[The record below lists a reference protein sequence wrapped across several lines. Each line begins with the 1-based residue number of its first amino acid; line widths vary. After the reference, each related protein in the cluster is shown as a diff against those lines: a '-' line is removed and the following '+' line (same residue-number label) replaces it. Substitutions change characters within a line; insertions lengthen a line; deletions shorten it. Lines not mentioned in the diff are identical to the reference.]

1 MKFKTTDTL
10 DIVVRLIAKEK
21 AESAPKLKKPKHDLK
36 SLAFYF
42 SENENDREIY
52 KSVLNIINRLQ
63 ND

>member
-1 MKFKTTDTL
+1 MKIKTMDTL
-10 DIVVRLIAKEK
+10 DMVARLISKEK
-21 AESAPKLKKPKHDLK
+21 AEPAPKLEKPKHDLK